1 MFLYINVRVVGG
13 LVNILNIG
21 NSEAVTHKVTQDQ
34 QVYVH
39 TVFVEKII
47 SNSEITSFRAVPRLI
62 FASLM
67 RLQCIL

>member
-1 MFLYINVRVVGG
+1 MFLYIDVRVVGG

-21 NSEAVTHKVTQDQ
+21 NSEAVTHRVTQDQ

-62 FASLM
+62 FASPM

>member
-1 MFLYINVRVVGG
+1 MFLYIDVRVVGG
-13 LVNILNIG
+13 LVNISNIG

-62 FASLM
+62 FASPM